1 MKSFIKNIFQEGY
14 SSPVFFIAEIGVNH
28 GGSISRAKK
37 MIDAA
42 RLSGAN
48 AVKFQT
54 FFADKLVLKKHPKFY
69 IKKILQKKTKHILK

>member
-14 SSPVFFIAEIGVNH
+14 SSPVFFISEIGVNH

-42 RLSGAN
+42 R
-48 AVKFQT
+48 V
-54 FFADKLVLKKHPKFY
+54 
-69 IKKILQKKTKHILK
+69 IWC